1 MHLGEG
7 LNPGLL
13 ALSRLLSWAEPN
25 EWVIQDSVRRA
36 VAMRGDLMRGERG
49 RGDGRGAQAL
59 LFLTLALKARSLEYA
74 AQGR

>member
-36 VAMRGDLMRGERG
+36 VAMSNSKSFIWHWN
-49 RGDGRGAQAL
+49 AL
-59 LFLTLALKARSLEYA
+59 CR
-74 AQGR
+74 R